1 MEIKEATS
9 QENFLTEI
17 AEERG
22 LLPEELNANIVDKQR
37 PKICTEFKA
46 IAENGSLRQ
55 IFCDKA
61 VVILSD
67 NSRWTINKEGK
78 GLEVVERIKK
88 WQFGDDIRIKCK
100 PVRYQESDD
109 RSKDV
114 FLLHNVRT
122 SETIPFFDQDFEFL
136 LANVT
141 TTLTKISPSGDTA
154 QTSDGRVWNTRQIF
168 NILSTI
174 FGLIIN
180 PLFFTCFNY
189 FNKEAQENHKVIVN
203 QGEGT
208 QNNYVIIDPNHRT
221 IGHPLFETYV
231 TEQFIHTQTKLI

>member
-9 QENFLTEI
+9 QENFLKEI

-22 LLPEELNANIVDKQR
+22 LLPEELNVNIVDKQR
-37 PKICTEFKA
+37 PKICTEFKV
-46 IAENGSLRQ
+46 IAENGLLRW
-55 IFCDKA
+55 IFSDKA

-100 PVRYQESDD
+100 SVRYQEYDY

-154 QTSDGRVWNTRQIF
+154 QTSDGRVWSTRQVFNQLSAIF
-168 NILSTI
+168 FLTT
-174 FGLIIN
+174 N
-180 PLFFTCFNY
+180 PLFYFLTCFNC

-231 TEQFIHTQTKLI
+231 TEQFICS